1 MNQKPND
8 NDAEPVTKEALPAV
22 PDIADDE
29 FAETP
34 TDAAAAAA
42 AAARPARR
50 KTTVSSAIAWLA
62 LLLALVAVAGTGFL
76 YWTARMDGTRAARS
90 QESIATLSGNVDEAL
105 ESLAG
110 LRSRLAELATSD
122 SEYADEIASLEKQLD
137 DVLNRFETI
146 PGRLTSVESAIA
158 SLQGISTGARDTW
171 LLAEAEYYMQIANA
185 QLQLAGNPEH
195 ARLALGFADQRI
207 RELANPALI
216 DVRRALSREL
226 RELDAMEEPDIEGM
240 TMTLASLADE
250 VDTLPLRQDVT
261 TADQEAIDTGVER
274 SGFDRA
280 LASLKRAFSGIVSV
294 RRTDEEV
301 TPLMSPDAAYFLR
314 ANLALQLQTARLALL
329 RGEQAIFEKS
339 LNDASSWLNRYY
351 ASDSQAVQSTLET
364 IAGLTGSA
372 FSVTPPDISES
383 LRLLRQF
390 RTRRAQDEAIASP
403 AEPAQ

>member
-29 FAETP
+29 FAETT
-34 TDAAAAAA
+34 TDAEAAAA

>member
-8 NDAEPVTKEALPAV
+8 NDAEPVTKETLPAV

-29 FAETP
+29 FAETT
-34 TDAAAAAA
+34 TDAEAAASAG
-42 AAARPARR
+42 ARPARR

-62 LLLALVAVAGTGFL
+62 LLLALVSVAGTGFL
-76 YWTARMDGTRAARS
+76 YWTARIDGTRAARS

-105 ESLAG
+105 ESLEG

-146 PGRLTSVESAIA
+146 PARLTSVESAIA

-207 RELANPALI
+207 RQLANPALI

-226 RELDAMEEPDIEGM
+226 RELDAMEKPDIEGM

-250 VDTLPLRQDVT
+250 VDSLPLRQDIT
-261 TADQEAIDTGVER
+261 TADQEAIDTEVEQ
-274 SGFDRA
+274 SGLDRA

-339 LNDASSWLNRYY
+339 LSDASSWLNLYY

-364 IAGLTGSA
+364 IAGLTGRA

-390 RTRRAQDEAIASP
+390 RTRRAQDEAVASP
-403 AEPAQ
+403 AEPTQ